1 MLRQVQVLADNVAL
15 PNGYVYQTGD
25 TVVLTREQFE
35 RIDPDLVTDSLE
47 SESESGSGSESEDV
61 TYYVLDQG
69 DVAILT
75 TT

>member
-35 RIDPDLVTDSLE
+35 KIDPDLVTDSLE
-47 SESESGSGSESEDV
+47 SESESESGSEDA
-61 TYYVLDQG
+61 TYYVLDKG